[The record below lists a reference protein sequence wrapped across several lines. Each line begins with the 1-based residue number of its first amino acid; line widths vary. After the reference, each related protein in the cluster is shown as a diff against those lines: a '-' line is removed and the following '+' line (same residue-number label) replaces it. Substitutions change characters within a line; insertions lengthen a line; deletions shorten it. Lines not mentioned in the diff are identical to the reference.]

1 MLTISSREFRA
12 NQKSYL
18 DKAAHG
24 LEILI
29 TRKNDAFKLTKVS
42 KDDTLVSKEDYYEQ
56 LEKAIAEAK
65 EGKTYAMKPNESL
78 DDFLNRMTAEEKK
91 TE

>member
-18 DKAAHG
+18 DQAARG

-42 KDDTLVSKEDYYEQ
+42 KDDTLVSKEEYYGQ
-56 LEKAIAEAK
+56 LEKAIADAK
-65 EGKTYAMKPNESL
+65 EGKAHAMKPNESL
-78 DDFLNRMTAEEKK
+78 DDFIDRMIAEEYV
-91 TE
+91 